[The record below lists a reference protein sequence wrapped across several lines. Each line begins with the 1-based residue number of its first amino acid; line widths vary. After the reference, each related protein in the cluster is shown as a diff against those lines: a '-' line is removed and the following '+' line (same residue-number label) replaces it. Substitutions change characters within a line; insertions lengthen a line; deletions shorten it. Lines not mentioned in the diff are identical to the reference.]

1 MTVLLAAQQLRR
13 AVPGGIGTYAL
24 GLLQGLRAL
33 DTADGLQA
41 AVSVYASRPRSGADP
56 LAGQGWPV
64 HTSPLPGPLLTRMWD
79 AGVVRAP
86 AGYRIVHSVSLAAPP
101 VRRGAVSV
109 VAIHDLAWRRAKEG
123 LPARGR
129 RWHEAALARALRRG
143 AAYVVPAEPVAAE
156 LVAAG
161 ADPTRVHRIPF
172 GCDHLAPPD
181 ELAAD
186 AVLAR
191 LGVAGEFLVSVG
203 TLEPRKNLARLFA
216 AYDAARGALPEPWP
230 LVVVGPAGWG
240 PDLRPGPGV
249 LLAGAVTPGALS
261 ALYRRARLLAYVP
274 LEEGYGLPVI
284 EAMSCGTPVV
294 ASPIPST
301 GGAAFEAAP
310 TDVDAIAHALVAV
323 GIDDGTR
330 ARLVSA
336 GAEWSAA
343 HTWEASARAHLA
355 LWRALA

>member
-1 MTVLLAAQQLRR
+1 
-13 AVPGGIGTYAL
+13 
-24 GLLQGLRAL
+24 
-33 DTADGLQA
+33 
-41 AVSVYASRPRSGADP
+41 
-56 LAGQGWPV
+56 
-64 HTSPLPGPLLTRMWD
+64 MWD

-86 AGYRIVHSVSLAAPP
+86 AGYDIVHSVSLASPP
-101 VRRGAVSV
+101 VHRGSASV
-109 VAIHDLAWRRAKEG
+109 VAIHDLAWRRTKEG
-123 LPARGR
+123 LPARGW

-143 AAYVVPAEPVAAE
+143 TAYVVPADMVAAE
-156 LVAAG
+156 LTDAG
-161 ADPTRVHRIPF
+161 ADPARIHQIPF

-181 ELAAD
+181 DRAAD

-216 AYDAARGALPEPWP
+216 AYDAARASLPEPWP

-249 LLAGAVTPGALS
+249 LLSGAVTPGALS

-274 LEEGYGLPVI
+274 LEEGFGLPVI
-284 EAMSCGTPVV
+284 EAMACGTPVV

-301 GGAAFEAAP
+301 GGAAFEAGP
-310 TDVDAIAHALVAV
+310 TDVGAIAEALVTVAT
-323 GIDDGTR
+323 DDEVR

-336 GAEWSAA
+336 GSERSAGL
-343 HTWEASARAHLA
+343 TWERSARAHLE
-355 LWRALA
+355 LWRTLA